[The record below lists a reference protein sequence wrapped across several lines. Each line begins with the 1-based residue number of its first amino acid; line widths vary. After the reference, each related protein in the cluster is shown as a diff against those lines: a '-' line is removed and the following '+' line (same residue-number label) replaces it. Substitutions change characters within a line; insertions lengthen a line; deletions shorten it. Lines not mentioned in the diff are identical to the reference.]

1 MIYNELT
8 SEEKRVIEDKATE
21 PAFIGEYDNFY
32 EDGTYICRKCN
43 APLFSSKS
51 KFDAGCGWPA
61 FDDSFPNS
69 IRRVMDPDGTRTE
82 IECTTCGGHLG
93 HEFVGE
99 LLTQKNTREC
109 VNSLSIRFIPKGKE
123 LPTQI
128 HE

>member
-61 FDDSFPNS
+61 FDYSFPNS
-69 IRRVMDPDGTRTE
+69 IRRVTDPDGTRTE
-82 IECTTCGGHLG
+82 IECTSCGGHLG

-123 LPTQI
+123 LPRQI